1 MFTGKSL
8 PQQKKCTRAALYTL
22 MTFSISTLL
31 IARQGQ
37 SVCNSPSKG
46 SRYFNQLDGHSL
58 TVNKAV
64 SSKKVMIL
72 QSIMAV
78 ASAAPLAQIRQI

>member
-1 MFTGKSL
+1 MFTGKIL
-8 PQQKKCTRAALYTL
+8 PQPKKCTRAALCPL
-22 MTFSISTLL
+22 MTFSISALL

-46 SRYFNQLDGHSL
+46 SRYSNQLDGHAL
-58 TVNKAV
+58 TVNKAE
-64 SSKKVMIL
+64 SSKKIMIL